1 MGDVEHLVC
10 LLAWS
15 SVMTYRRR
23 RGGGVGGRLKREGT
37 YVYLQL
43 IHVVVWQQLT
53 QHCNYPPVKNIWKKK
68 LISTFYKFSKFWEEA
83 VRVDAK

>member
-1 MGDVEHLVC
+1 MLYSTGS
-10 LLAWS
+10 LAWS

-53 QHCNYPPVKNIWKKK
+53 QHCNYPPVKNIFGKKNSSV
-68 LISTFYKFSKFWEEA
+68 LFISFLSFGKRLSE
-83 VRVDAK
+83 